1 MIKNLLIKNFAIID
15 TIDIVLHSGFTVI
28 TGETG
33 SGKSI
38 IIEALS
44 VVAGKKTDKMMV
56 KSESENSVIEIDFND
71 DSYRRIISKNG
82 RSKAY
87 VNEVPL
93 SVTDLKKKFESKID
107 FHGQHDQQLIL
118 KRENH
123 INYLDYYCNH
133 QKKVTDI
140 IKVFEN
146 LDRSSKKLDQL
157 KQNLLL
163 YKEKKEL
170 LKFQLNEIE
179 LANIKIE
186 EEIDLINEY
195 KKLNHQ
201 EELLTFFNTLQLK
214 LSNNQKGIISDLN
227 SISGKIEFLKKYD
240 KSISSLEEQIN
251 SIIIQLQDIDSDIET
266 RLSSDEFD
274 SSKLS
279 YIEERISVLESL
291 KRKYGGSIESVIQNR
306 DLIKKEL
313 AEISFF
319 VESEEELSKNIEELK
334 KKYNKLALELLIS
347 RKSKS
352 KNLSQLI
359 ENSLGE
365 LNMNGAKFSIDIS
378 QKLKENS
385 FVSYNNETLRY
396 YAKGVD
402 EVEFLL
408 SANPGEPLKPMAAIA
423 SGGEMSR
430 IMLAIKTVF
439 QDQNPVSTLI
449 FDEIDSGISGE
460 TAKKVSSHLR
470 KLSKHKQVICITH
483 LPQIAKKADRHLH
496 VTKFV
501 SNARTIVSAEYLA
514 GDISTEVIN
523 NLLIGD
529 EIVA

>member
-15 TIDIVLHSGFTVI
+15 TIDIVLHPGLTVI

-38 IIEALS
+38 IIEALA

-56 KSESENSVIEIDFND
+56 KSESKNSVIEIDYND
-71 DSYRRIISKNG
+71 DSYRRLISKNG

-146 LDRSSKKLDQL
+146 LERSNKKLDQL

-214 LSNNQKGIISDLN
+214 LNNNQKGIISDLN

-251 SIIIQLQDIDSDIET
+251 SIIIQLQDIDSDIEA

-279 YIEERISVLESL
+279 SIEERISVLESL

-319 VESEEELSKNIEELK
+319 VETEAELSKNIEELK
-334 KKYNKLALELLIS
+334 KKYNKLALELLIG

-359 ENSLGE
+359 ENSLSE

-378 QKLKENS
+378 QKFKENS
-385 FVSYNNETLRY
+385 FISYNNETLRY

-496 VTKFV
+496 VSKFV

-529 EIVA
+529 EIIA